1 MVNKS
6 YSFLEKCYLDN
17 FQENKDTL
25 FETKET
31 IFNSFLKDK
40 NNPNLSFK
48 YIYKNNDA
56 VGYYVINKNVE
67 EKLKPFVDYL
77 IIDFYVIPA
86 ERRRGFASNC
96 FKNILSTGNISLGF
110 VLEDESI
117 KGKKLVDKL
126 SKELYIKVQKSSG
139 QYPDKAST
147 KLYVINGKTKESKEI
162 KEGF

>member
-1 MVNKS
+1 MVNKT
-6 YSFLEKCYLDN
+6 YSFLEKCYIDN

-40 NNPNLSFK
+40 NDPNLSFK
-48 YIYKNNDA
+48 YIYKNNDV
-56 VGYYVINKNVE
+56 VGYNVVNKSVE

-77 IIDFYVIPA
+77 IIDFYVVPA
-86 ERRRGFASNC
+86 ERRRDFALNC

-110 VLEDESI
+110 VIEDESI
-117 KGKKLVDKL
+117 KGKKLVEKL
-126 SKELYIKVQKSSG
+126 SKELKIKVKKSSG

-147 KLYVINGKTKESKEI
+147 KLYVLNGKTRN
-162 KEGF
+162 